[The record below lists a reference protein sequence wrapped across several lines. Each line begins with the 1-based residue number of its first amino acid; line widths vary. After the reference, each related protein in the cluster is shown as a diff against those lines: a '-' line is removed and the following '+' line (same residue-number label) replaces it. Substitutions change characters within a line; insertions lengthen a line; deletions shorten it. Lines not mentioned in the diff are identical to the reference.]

1 MLAVRGLCRARTAR
15 VVKVAHQPALVM
27 VQRFQSNSSTTTTS
41 PPLSSNTAPDSAN
54 NAATASKVKA
64 AATKPR
70 GIWFDREEGISKDLK
85 GIGVYAGSI
94 SAFMKS
100 PEEKKAAPSFKSSGD
115 GGRLPCEDPGTS
127 AALQAAQAGYMASVA
142 KTGKLPS
149 PRRGL
154 DAKFATAS
162 ISHGSNSAATASCA
176 GHSQGHGESHTHGA
190 ASAVAARGPSS
201 LPRRAPPTALNTT
214 PRKPPAALS
223 VGGDK
228 KSSLPPRAT
237 AAASA
242 STADEGSSKASG
254 IFSDGSQLLLNKEAS
269 DYYKSLPQNELTKEE
284 MWSRIN
290 AAHADKAEAGA
301 TAIGSLEVDYVK
313 MEEEMREFDLFHY
326 RVGEMAYPDAARRRN
341 YYAMWNL
348 AMSLNKARWTMLEVH
363 SQRGMKTTGA
373 GMKLIFW
380 KESIGAIME
389 KRRMN
394 AGQFTDSHP
403 VLRPFAAAVEQN
415 PHMTKA
421 FVRGFTDARLKVIQ
435 QPGNV
440 QQLFDHFDKFYGYF
454 FNSLLEVT
462 NVKDEAAEHLMTHI
476 GRATGLTNHCVMFWK
491 KYARLGFT
499 MLPSDICADNHVN
512 LALLKNIPLASQDR
526 AVRKVLFDVMCI
538 VKDEMM
544 HAQKI
549 AKDVPP
555 KAWPL
560 VMECLYANY
569 YLGFLQRREFNVSAM
584 FADHNIENAG
594 FAWYRLKKRWEWE
607 KYQSIERLLEE
618 SAPIPFIGTS
628 FAHRGSQYKQASG
641 LGRDPARL

>member
-1 MLAVRGLCRARTAR
+1 MRSLCRVRTVGAAIL
-15 VVKVAHQPALVM
+15 VAQQSAM
-27 VQRFQSNSSTTTTS
+27 ATAQRHQSNTTNPTTS
-41 PPLSSNTAPDSAN
+41 TPLSSAAPAPSSSG
-54 NAATASKVKA
+54 ATSSVK
-64 AATKPR
+64 TLPVKPR
-70 GIWFDREEGISKDLK
+70 GLKFDREEGLSKDLK

-100 PEEKKAAPSFKSSGD
+100 PEEKSATPNFKAGGD
-115 GGRLPCEDPGTS
+115 GGRLPCEIPSTS
-127 AALQAAQAGYMASVA
+127 AALQAAQAEHMAAIA

-149 PRRGL
+149 PRRGQG
-154 DAKFATAS
+154 AKLTAS
-162 ISHGSNSAATASCA
+162 PKGNSAAASCT
-176 GHSQGHGESHTHGA
+176 GHSHSHGGSSPHTHAQGTTA
-190 ASAVAARGPSS
+190 AAKRGPSS
-201 LPRRAPPTALNTT
+201 LPRRASPATLNFT
-214 PRKPPAALS
+214 PRKLSATLS
-223 VGGDK
+223 VGAAK
-228 KSSLPPRAT
+228 ETSTTPSSMVA
-237 AAASA
+237 ADAASVSA
-242 STADEGSSKASG
+242 KDSANGVKSGSVL
-254 IFSDGSQLLLNKEAS
+254 SDGPQIIRSKEAR
-269 DYYKSLPQNELTKEE
+269 DYYSSLPQNELTKEE
-284 MWSRIN
+284 MWKRIN
-290 AAHADKAEAGA
+290 AAQADRAEADA
-301 TAIGSLEVDYVK
+301 VAIAPLDVDYLK
-313 MEEEMREFDLFHY
+313 MEDELREFDVFHY
-326 RVGEMAYPDAARRRN
+326 RIGELAFPDEAMRRN
-341 YYAMWNL
+341 YYALWNL
-348 AMSLNKARWTMLEVH
+348 AMSLNKARWGMLEVH
-363 SQRGMKTTGA
+363 AQRGMKTTGA

-380 KESIGAIME
+380 KESIGSIME
-389 KRRMN
+389 KRSMS

-421 FVRGFTDARLKVIQ
+421 FVRGFTDARLRVIQ

-462 NVKDEAAEHLMTHI
+462 HVKDEAAEHLMTHI

-512 LALLKNIPLASQDR
+512 LALLKNIPLASRDR

-538 VKDEMM
+538 VKDEML

-555 KAWPL
+555 KAWPI

-594 FAWYRLKKRWEWE
+594 FAWYRLKKKWEWE
-607 KYQSIERLLEE
+607 KYQSIERLLDE

-628 FAHRGSQYKQASG
+628 FAHRGSQYKMASG
-641 LGRDPARL
+641 VVKDPVKR

>member
-1 MLAVRGLCRARTAR
+1 MKSLHRAQVIKAAYGAR
-15 VVKVAHQPALVM
+15 SSVLIAA
-27 VQRFQSNSSTTTTS
+27 RRCQSGSATTTTT
-41 PPLSSNTAPDSAN
+41 TA
-54 NAATASKVKA
+54 ASTTEARPTKA
-64 AATKPR
+64 SATKPR
-70 GIWFDREEGISKDLK
+70 GLHFDREAGISTDLK

-100 PEEKKAAPSFKSSGD
+100 PEEKKAAPGFGAGLDS
-115 GGRLPCEDPGTS
+115 GRLPCEDPSSS
-127 AALQAAQAGYMASVA
+127 AALQAIQADYMASVA

-149 PRRGL
+149 PRRQL
-154 DAKFATAS
+154 DARFTAATPLHSSSATADA
-162 ISHGSNSAATASCA
+162 HA
-176 GHSQGHGESHTHGA
+176 GHSHAHGEPHAHTHGA
-190 ASAVAARGPSS
+190 ATAATPAPQAAAAARGPSS
-201 LPRRAPPTALNTT
+201 LPRRAPPSMLNTT
-214 PRKPPAALS
+214 PRKPPATLS
-223 VGGDK
+223 IDRNAK
-228 KSSLPPRAT
+228 
-237 AAASA
+237 ASA
-242 STADEGSSKASG
+242 PFPAGAEAGAKASKTKSEG
-254 IFSDGSQLLLNKEAS
+254 PPVMHSKEAS

-284 MWSRIN
+284 MWQRIN
-290 AAHADKAEAGA
+290 AAHADRAEANPA
-301 TAIGSLEVDYVK
+301 PIAPLDVDYLK

-326 RVGEMAYPDAARRRN
+326 RIGEMAYPDETTRRN
-341 YYAMWNL
+341 YYALWNL
-348 AMSLNKARWTMLEVH
+348 AMSLNRARWAMLEVH

-373 GMKLIFW
+373 GMKLVFW
-380 KESIGAIME
+380 KESVGAIME

-403 VLRPFAAAVEQN
+403 VLRPFAAAVEQT

-462 NVKDEAAEHLMTHI
+462 NVKDEAAEHAMTHI

-555 KAWPL
+555 KAWPI

-594 FAWYRLKKRWEWE
+594 FTWYRLKKRWEWE
-607 KYQSIERLLEE
+607 RYQSIERLLDE

-628 FAHRGSQYKQASG
+628 FAHRGSKYKMASG
-641 LGRDPARL
+641 VGQDPVRR

>member
-1 MLAVRGLCRARTAR
+1 MRSFCSARAA
-15 VVKVAHQPALVM
+15 KALQQPALIA
-27 VQRFQSNSSTTTTS
+27 VQRCPSSSTTTPSASSSSTS
-41 PPLSSNTAPDSAN
+41 VAAPR
-54 NAATASKVKA
+54 A
-64 AATKPR
+64 AAAASKPR
-70 GIWFDREEGISKDLK
+70 GLKLDREAGISADLK

-100 PEEKKAAPSFKSSGD
+100 PEEKQATPGFRPGD
-115 GGRLPCEDPGTS
+115 GGPLPCDTPGS
-127 AALQAAQAGYMASVA
+127 AAALQAAQAEYMATAV

-149 PRRGL
+149 PRDRRE
-154 DAKFATAS
+154 AKFTAATPAS
-162 ISHGSNSAATASCA
+162 SPSSPTAGAPVGHSHGHSHGSAQPQTPARAAP
-176 GHSQGHGESHTHGA
+176 
-190 ASAVAARGPSS
+190 AARGSSS
-201 LPRRAPPTALNTT
+201 LPRPAP
-214 PRKPPAALS
+214 RRPPAALDL
-223 VGGDK
+223 GETK
-228 KSSLPPRAT
+228 KASPPSPPPAKAAAT
-237 AAASA
+237 APAASSSSSSGAQAGKA
-242 STADEGSSKASG
+242 SRVTADGAQVRRNS
-254 IFSDGSQLLLNKEAS
+254 EAA
-269 DYYKSLPQNELTKEE
+269 DYYSSLPQNELTKEE
-284 MWSRIN
+284 MWKRIN
-290 AAHADKAEAGA
+290 AAHADRAEAEA
-301 TAIGSLEVDYVK
+301 PPIASLEVDYLK
-313 MEEEMREFDLFHY
+313 MEEEMRDFDLFHY
-326 RVGEMAYPDAARRRN
+326 RVGEMAFEDEAMRRN

-348 AMSLNKARWTMLEVH
+348 AMSLNKARWSMLEVH

-380 KESIGAIME
+380 KESVNAVME
-389 KRRMN
+389 KRQMTM
-394 AGQFTDSHP
+394 GQFTDSHP
-403 VLRPFAAAVEQN
+403 VLRPFAAAVEQT

-462 NVKDEAAEHLMTHI
+462 NVRDEAAEHLMTHI

-544 HAQKI
+544 HAHKL

-555 KAWPL
+555 KAWPI

-584 FADHNIENAG
+584 FADHNIENVG
-594 FAWYRLKKRWEWE
+594 FTWYRLKKRWEWE
-607 KYQSIERLLEE
+607 RTQSIERLLSEA
-618 SAPIPFIGTS
+618 APLPLLGTS
-628 FAHRGSQYKQASG
+628 FAHRGSQYKMASG
-641 LGRDPARL
+641 IGQSPMKP